1 MTGGGKDLQV
11 GGLAKITEGITLT
24 LAELKEIG
32 MVGMAGAGRGFDEM
46 ALSGLALGHAD
57 LTSAFG
63 SFCERWEWGVRSLI
77 AEGNNFAEGV
87 GLAAGTLH
95 ETDQYVDGA
104 LKIGANSVMG
114 NPYATED
121 EITQMSWG
129 DLGRHHALADPD
141 YSKESFD
148 EAGTNI
154 RQGYRDAARDVATA
168 TVGGSMTPQR
178 VSGMNDKE
186 YEAWLDSKFGPSPEE
201 RAEAAAQQGGGDR

>member
-1 MTGGGKDLQV
+1 MTGGTKDLQV

-32 MVGMAGAGRGFDEM
+32 MVGMAGAGRGFDGM

-114 NPYATED
+114 NPYASED
-121 EITQMSWG
+121 DITKMSWG
-129 DLGRHHALADPD
+129 DLGRHHALATRTTARNP
-141 YSKESFD
+141 STRPARTSGR
-148 EAGTNI
+148 GT
-154 RQGYRDAARDVATA
+154 RTLPGTWPPRPWEV
-168 TVGGSMTPQR
+168 P
-178 VSGMNDKE
+178 
-186 YEAWLDSKFGPSPEE
+186 
-201 RAEAAAQQGGGDR
+201 